1 MNRKEIQNEK
11 VLVIAALF
19 IFLVTFLSC
28 APEYI
33 PNMVNSP
40 MFSNKGEFQAN
51 ASTGTSSLDVQAA
64 YAITDHIG
72 MMVNGSFADRTKDS
86 LDNFHKHT
94 ILEGGIGYY
103 DKFGDIGRYEIF
115 GGYGTGRIE
124 GRYTNIFSSH
134 EIADARYNRFFLQPG
149 IGIATGI
156 YDGSFSSRLALVQMN
171 PDGIGFETGN
181 YHGFLEPVFT
191 SKIGYR
197 YLKFTFQ
204 IGFSIPIG
212 KDELKFDY
220 QPFIFNV
227 GANLNLGRL
236 YDD

>member
-1 MNRKEIQNEK
+1 MKKKKNQITT
-11 VLVIAALF
+11 VGHIAALL
-19 IFLVTFLSC
+19 ISMVMQISC

-51 ASTGTSSLDVQAA
+51 AATGTSNLDVQAA

-72 MMVNGSFADRTKDS
+72 IMANGSFADKTKDS
-86 LDNFHKHT
+86 SDNFHKHT
-94 ILEGGIGYY
+94 ILEGGVGFY
-103 DKFGDIGRYEIF
+103 DKLGSVGRYEF
-115 GGYGTGRIE
+115 YGGYGTGRVE
-124 GRYTNIFSSH
+124 GYYKNIFSSH

-156 YDGSFSSRLALVQMN
+156 YDGSFASRFALVQMN
-171 PDGIGFETGN
+171 PDGTGFETGE
-181 YHGFLEPVFT
+181 YHGFFEPVFT
-191 SKIGYR
+191 SKIGYK

-204 IGFSIPIG
+204 IGFSVPIG
-212 KDELKFDY
+212 DKKLNFDY

-236 YDD
+236 YDF

>member
-1 MNRKEIQNEK
+1 MKENASCQKKMSI
-11 VLVIAALF
+11 VFSLF
-19 IFLVTFLSC
+19 IFIVTFQSC

-51 ASTGTSSLDVQAA
+51 AGAGTSDLDVQVA
-64 YAITDHIG
+64 YAMTDHIG
-72 MMVNGSFADRTKDS
+72 VMVNGSFADRTKDS
-86 LDNFHKHT
+86 TDKFHKHI
-94 ILEGGIGYY
+94 ILEGGVGFY
-103 DKFGDIGRYEIF
+103 DKFGEIGRYEIY
-115 GGYGTGRIE
+115 GGYGTGRVE
-124 GRYTNIFSSH
+124 GKYENIFSINQ
-134 EIADARYNRFFLQPG
+134 IADARYNRFFIQPG

-156 YDGSFSSRLALVQMN
+156 YDGSFTSRIALVQMN
-171 PDGIGFETGN
+171 PNGAVFETGN

-191 SKIGYR
+191 SKIGYK

-204 IGFSIPIG
+204 IGFSVPIG
-212 KDELKFDY
+212 DNRLKFDY

-236 YDD
+236 YDF